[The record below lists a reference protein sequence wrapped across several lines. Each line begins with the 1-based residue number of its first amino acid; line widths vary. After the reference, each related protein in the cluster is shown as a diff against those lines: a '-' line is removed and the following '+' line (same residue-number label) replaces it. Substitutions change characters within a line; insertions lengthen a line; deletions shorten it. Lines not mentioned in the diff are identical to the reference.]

1 MLRQG
6 CVDDVMLARSETAM
20 TFLHFELSP
29 LPPEVVP
36 LREAVRAFLR
46 ENLREWTPARR
57 AQSWDGFDP
66 EFSRKLGARGWIGM
80 TWPKRYGGAERNA
93 FERYVVQ
100 EELLVAGAPVSLHW
114 IADRQSGPLLLRF
127 GSERQRQAILPRIA
141 RGELCF
147 CIGLSEPD
155 AGSDVANIRCRA
167 RREDGGWRVTGT
179 KLWTTNAHHAHFMIG
194 LLRTSGEPAD
204 RQSGLSQFLIDMATP
219 GITVRPLPDLTGG
232 KHFNEVVFD
241 DVFLSE
247 DALIGR
253 ENEGWNQ
260 AMAELAFERSGPE
273 RFLSSIQA
281 LVELI
286 RLIAT
291 APTEEGA
298 ALIGRLVSQLVT
310 LRKMSQSIAGMLEA
324 NQNPVFE
331 AAVVKD
337 LGTDF
342 EQSLPEAVQSFL
354 GLELDPERGSDLQQ
368 VTAYLVRMAPAYS
381 LRGGTREILRG
392 IVARGLGLR

>member
-1 MLRQG
+1 
-6 CVDDVMLARSETAM
+6 M
-20 TFLHFELSP
+20 TFLNFELSP

-36 LREAVRAFLR
+36 LREDVRAFLR
-46 ENLREWTPARR
+46 ESLRDWAPARR

-66 EFSRKLGARGWIGM
+66 EFSRKLGAQGWIGM
-80 TWPKRYGGAERNA
+80 TWPKRYGGGGRNA
-93 FERYVVQ
+93 FERYVVL
-100 EELLVAGAPVSLHW
+100 EELLVAGAPVSSHW

-127 GSERQRQAILPRIA
+127 GSERQRETILPRIA

-155 AGSDVANIRCRA
+155 AGSDVASIRCRA
-167 RREDGGWRVTGT
+167 RREGGGWRVTGT
-179 KLWTTNAHHAHFMIG
+179 KLWTTNAHRADFMIG
-194 LLRTSGEPAD
+194 LLRTGGEPAD
-204 RQSGLSQFLIDMATP
+204 RQIGLSQFLIDMATP

-232 KHFNEVVFD
+232 NHFNEVVFD
-241 DVFLSE
+241 DVFLLE

-291 APTEEGA
+291 EPSEEGA

-368 VTAYLVRMAPAYS
+368 VMAYLVRMAPAYS

>member
-1 MLRQG
+1 
-6 CVDDVMLARSETAM
+6 M
-20 TFLHFELSP
+20 TFLNFELSP

-36 LREAVRAFLR
+36 LREDVRAFLR
-46 ENLREWTPARR
+46 ESLRDWTPARR

-66 EFSRKLGARGWIGM
+66 EFSRKLGAKGWIGM
-80 TWPKRYGGAERNA
+80 TWPKRYGGAERDA
-93 FERYVVQ
+93 FERYVVL
-100 EELLVAGAPVSLHW
+100 EELLVAGAPVSSHW

-127 GSERQRQAILPRIA
+127 GNERQRQTILPRIA

-155 AGSDVANIRCRA
+155 AGSDVASIRCRA
-167 RREDGGWRVTGT
+167 RKVDGGWRVTGT
-179 KLWTTNAHHAHFMIG
+179 KLWTTNAHRAHFMIA
-194 LLRTSGEPAD
+194 LLRTSGEPTD
-204 RQSGLSQFLIDMATP
+204 RQKGLSQFLIEMASP
-219 GITVRPLPDLTGG
+219 GINVRPLPDLTGG
-232 KHFNEVVFD
+232 EHFNEVVFD
-241 DVFLSE
+241 DIFLSE
-247 DALIGR
+247 DALIGQ
-253 ENEGWNQ
+253 ENNGWNQ

-273 RFLSSIQA
+273 RILSSIQA

-286 RLIAT
+286 RFIA
-291 APTEEGA
+291 AEPTEEGA

-324 NQNPVFE
+324 KKDPVFE

-354 GLELDPERGSDLQQ
+354 GLELEPNRGSDLQQ
-368 VTAYLVRMAPAYS
+368 VMALLVRMAPAYS
-381 LRGGTREILRG
+381 LRGGTREILHG